1 MLIGNSEQRLNKLV
15 RKKNYTKEQQNM
27 SKVNRWLAVITMVIM
42 LVVASSGVVSAYR
55 PWADCHS
62 SNPGDPYPDLEFVEQ
77 EADEVAD
84 ILHGPY
90 WGWDWHDYSKE
101 MLIDYFLPFSDLFHF
116 TGHGD
121 MNWYGFNWLVTGDG
135 EFLDAYDIPDLNG
148 HKFDCMRFTF
158 ANACL
163 SGRDGTDPLPWRK
176 NLHDGF
182 IDNGC
187 EAFLGWDWLIS
198 DEGAYEYAILFYT
211 LAMDYGWT
219 VSHTR
224 AETED
229 RIGTPDLGP
238 PGVNSIIYGDG
249 SVTITPFYLDPDNW
263 VSPTGHND
271 PSNSWSYESY
281 AYDDNTDSKATAHV
295 TGDYLELTH
304 SAIYCDKVRIYATSL
319 SKGKLYDPTI
329 DIDVYYSGAWH
340 NIWSGYITKK
350 TWVEKDI
357 GSPQSVTAA
366 RVKCNL
372 VPGLGGFYLYEF
384 DFNSLP
390 S

>member
-1 MLIGNSEQRLNKLV
+1 MW
-15 RKKNYTKEQQNM
+15 
-27 SKVNRWLAVITMVIM
+27 KVNRWLAVITMVIM
-42 LVVASSGVVSAYR
+42 LVVASSGVVSAYK

-62 SNPGDPYPDLEFVEQ
+62 SNPGDPYPVLEFVEQ
-77 EADEVAD
+77 EVDEVAD
-84 ILHGPY
+84 ILDGPY

-101 MLIDYFLPFSDLFHF
+101 MLIDYYLPCSDLFHF
-116 TGHGD
+116 AGHGD
-121 MNWYGFNWLVTGDG
+121 MNWYGFNWLVCGDG

-148 HKFDCMRFTF
+148 HKFDSMRFTF
-158 ANACL
+158 ANCCL
-163 SGRDGTDPLPWRK
+163 SGRDGTDPFPWRK

-187 EAFLGWDWLIS
+187 ETFLGWDWFIY

-224 AETED
+224 AVTED
-229 RIGTPDLGP
+229 MIGTPGLP
-238 PGVNSIIYGDG
+238 PGANSIIYGDG
-249 SVTITPFYLDPDNW
+249 SVTITPGGPIPDNW

-271 PSNSWSYESY
+271 PSGNWAYETN
-281 AYDDNTDSKATAHV
+281 AYDDDTDSRAT
-295 TGDYLELTH
+295 TNDPEYLELTH
-304 SAIYCDKVRIYATSL
+304 SAIFCDKVRIYAAKYGKGIL
-319 SKGKLYDPTI
+319 SDANI
-329 DIDVYYSGAWH
+329 DIDVYYGGAWH
-340 NIWSGYITKK
+340 NIFSGYITKQ

-357 GSPQSVTAA
+357 GSPQSVTKA
-366 RVKCNL
+366 RVRCPTL
-372 VPGLGGFYLYEF
+372 VGGIVGLRLYEF